1 MVLMSDRRG
10 TARPWGKS
18 IKEVT
23 MDSPRTS
30 GRDERLAARKALMDE
45 LARLRDQFSAGWL
58 NLERTEAFAV
68 AQPACR

>member
-1 MVLMSDRRG
+1 VSDRGG
-10 TARPWGKS
+10 TARPWCKS

-23 MDSPRTS
+23 MDNPGTS
-30 GRDERLAARKALMDE
+30 GRDERFAARKALMDE

-58 NLERTEAFAV
+58 KLERAESFAS